1 MTLKELAGVISPY
14 SGDVKIISGFNG
26 KIKATSHKRMK
37 EFYDYEV
44 SLVIPKIAV
53 STSKYNKGKY
63 AKPYLE
69 ISISD
74 YCDWVKSED
83 NHVRFN

>member
-1 MTLKELAGVISPY
+1 
-14 SGDVKIISGFNG
+14 
-26 KIKATSHKRMK
+26 MK

>member
-1 MTLKELAGVISPY
+1 MLKELAGVISQY
-14 SGDVKIISGFNG
+14 GGDVKIVSAFNG
-26 KIKATSHKRMK
+26 KIKATSHKKMK

-44 SLVIPKIAV
+44 SLVSPKIAV

-74 YCDWVKSED
+74 YCDLVKSED
-83 NHVRFN
+83 NNDWFN

>member
-1 MTLKELAGVISPY
+1 MTLKELAGVISQY
-14 SGDVKIISGFNG
+14 GGDIKIVSAFNG
-26 KIKATSHKRMK
+26 KIRATSHKKME

-44 SLVIPKIAV
+44 RMINPKIAV
-53 STSKYNKGKY
+53 STRKYYKGKY

-74 YCDWVKSED
+74 YCDWIESKEL
-83 NHVRFN
+83 NKE